1 MRPCW
6 PYVHA
11 RIGVMFVL
19 MVLWFASA
27 PASAALFASASQNL
41 ANELKVANAEGRR
54 LVVNFELPNCV
65 GCLDMKLHVFPDP
78 QTEREFGRQFHTVRI
93 DLASAAVLIDTD
105 GKPSSPKQ
113 LAHRLGVTGT
123 PAFVFFDHD
132 GGLNYRHSGLI
143 SKPRDFVRLG
153 RFVADAVYDEQPFG
167 DYLQRSSNALHAS
180 TSSLARVKAG
190 QSPLDFSLRDQHG
203 QLRHLADFRG
213 KAVALAVGYTQCP
226 DVCPTTMGE
235 MLQIVTE
242 LGADAKHVQVLFAT
256 LDPERDKP
264 DMLGAYMAAFHPDF
278 LALRGNATQTAAF
291 IKRFELVAIK
301 RPLAGHAGY
310 TLDHT
315 AGIFLFD
322 RSGQLRGFSPYGQ
335 PTELLASDFKTL
347 ALEHLNDA
355 LKLSQRQP

>member
-1 MRPCW
+1 ML
-6 PYVHA
+6 
-11 RIGVMFVL
+11 VL
-19 MVLWFASA
+19 TVWCFASA
-27 PASAALFASASQNL
+27 PSYAALFSSTSQNL
-41 ANELKVANAEGRR
+41 ANELKLANTEGRR
-54 LVVNFELPNCV
+54 LVVYFELPNCV

-78 QTEREFGRQFHTVRI
+78 PTEREFSRQFHTVRI
-93 DLASAAVLIDTD
+93 NLDSTAALADTD

-113 LAHRLGVTGT
+113 LAQRWGITGT
-123 PAFVFFDHD
+123 PSFAFFDHD

-143 SKPRDFVRLG
+143 AKPLDFVRLG
-153 RFVADAVYDEQPFG
+153 RFVSDALYDEQPFG
-167 DYLQRSSNALHAS
+167 EYLRRSGNALHAP
-180 TSSLARVKAG
+180 TSPLARIKAG
-190 QSPLDFSLRDQHG
+190 QTPLDFALRDQHG
-203 QLRHLADFRG
+203 KLRHLADFHG

-226 DVCPTTMGE
+226 DVCPTTMNE
-235 MLQIVTE
+235 MLQIVTK
-242 LGADAKHVQVLFAT
+242 LGEDAKHVQVLFAT

-335 PTELLASDFKTL
+335 PTELLASDVKTL
-347 ALEHLNDA
+347 ALEHLNNTP
-355 LKLSQRQP
+355 KLSQRQP